1 MSLRKSIFTFIFSFE
16 LSLCPYRHV
25 TLVMCATVKPSSS
38 ALTPLTLSTRSLHLT
53 GEAPHMDWK
62 RDWKVLSQ
70 PCGDQGEGK
79 RHTHAG
85 THTPACTN
93 TNCRVLIHSSSPF
106 TEDNLVF
113 MTHISQWIT
122 AVPAICLRQ
131 PPWIRITSS
140 GVRNPNDLL
149 HVRLRPHVCFYLAAL
164 SSAGAESVQEPLH
177 CQQRGHSG
185 ASTQWCRLTQVQD
198 QHGQR
203 QVGAW
208 KERSAVEYQVFPC

>member
-1 MSLRKSIFTFIFSFE
+1 MSHRKTISTFSFSFE

-25 TLVMCATVKPSSS
+25 TLVMCAIVKPSSS

-79 RHTHAG
+79 RHTHTQAR
-85 THTPACTN
+85 THTHAL

-122 AVPAICLRQ
+122 AVLAICLRQ
-131 PPWIRITSS
+131 PSWIRITSS
-140 GVRNPNDLL
+140 GVRNPNDLF
-149 HVRLRPHVCFYLAAL
+149 HVRLRLHVCFYLAVL
-164 SSAGAESVQEPLH
+164 SSAGAESV
-177 CQQRGHSG
+177 
-185 ASTQWCRLTQVQD
+185 
-198 QHGQR
+198 
-203 QVGAW
+203 
-208 KERSAVEYQVFPC
+208 